1 MAGGLSIGRTTI
13 EVASL
18 LWLNMWR
25 RMVMSDVPFTA
36 ALSNKHRE
44 AARTGYRL
52 ALTHSGKLIKPGEYY
67 SVLTDHDCVP
77 FAHCVLVA
85 TPL

>member
-1 MAGGLSIGRTTI
+1 M
-13 EVASL
+13 
-18 LWLNMWR
+18 M
-25 RMVMSDVPFTA
+25 MSDMPFAA
-36 ALSNKHRE
+36 ALSNKHGE

-52 ALTHSGKLIKPGEYY
+52 AITHSGKLVKPGKYY

-77 FAHCVLVA
+77 FADRVLVA